1 MVSDFDEGDGFQF
14 VQFSYK
20 GTTLYCVSNKNE
32 SPMFLMHDE
41 NEDKPSPIDGEMMY
55 CFTSG
60 SFLYFIKNLP
70 ALEAT
75 QEQMELVLEKQII
88 DSEPI
93 VKLADNEPFKNII
106 DKIDITLV
114 STNPLDSSDVKYYVL
129 GRCEQIDGTFKISCS
144 PWASEQLAGRVSLFQ
159 PEQKYN
165 TGDIVRY
172 QGMYYKCLADT
183 YTPTMT
189 YDEKVARILDT
200 SAFSVIPMKGVAYT
214 YTGSNGVYETTSE
227 NGVNVVDT
235 VDLETLNLSKCRIV
249 LRFFDVYGNHIA
261 VMNNT
266 PEIESLNI
274 GYFVEVIR

>member
-1 MVSDFDEGDGFQF
+1 
-14 VQFSYK
+14 
-20 GTTLYCVSNKNE
+20 
-32 SPMFLMHDE
+32 
-41 NEDKPSPIDGEMMY
+41 
-55 CFTSG
+55 
-60 SFLYFIKNLP
+60 
-70 ALEAT
+70 
-75 QEQMELVLEKQII
+75 
-88 DSEPI
+88 
-93 VKLADNEPFKNII
+93 
-106 DKIDITLV
+106 
-114 STNPLDSSDVKYYVL
+114 
-129 GRCEQIDGTFKISCS
+129 
-144 PWASEQLAGRVSLFQ
+144 
-159 PEQKYN
+159 
-165 TGDIVRY
+165 
-172 QGMYYKCLADT
+172 MYYKCLADT

-200 SAFSVIPMKGVAYT
+200 SAFSVLPMKGVAYT